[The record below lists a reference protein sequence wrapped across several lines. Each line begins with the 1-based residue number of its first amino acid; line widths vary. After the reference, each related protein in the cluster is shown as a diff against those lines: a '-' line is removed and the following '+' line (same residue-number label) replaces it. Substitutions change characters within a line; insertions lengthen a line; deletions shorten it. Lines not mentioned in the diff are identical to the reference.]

1 MPTTPESAILTLP
14 RGFTLEDGTEYV
26 LAPSAAA
33 TQPYGGATM
42 NWALDGASV
51 WFLGCCAKLDNGPLM
66 FCVFALRNG
75 ALVNVPISG
84 AGSGRGWLDVA
95 SDGWMYWSSWEGS
108 SIRPAGP
115 PARVPGAVQ
124 VQHGG
129 VYVIAPNGSVRVF
142 VDQNGFEGR
151 QVVSLVAY
159 GIPMCQALNVRLAL
173 DADAGR
179 IFRCGPEVADQNLQA
194 AAMLTVSG
202 LGIEVRAYESGVIS
216 TTPARTLL
224 IATENGAI
232 MRGFVDVTG
241 WWA

>member
-1 MPTTPESAILTLP
+1 MTTTPESAILTLP
-14 RGFTLEDGTEYV
+14 RGFTLEDGADYV

-66 FCVFALRNG
+66 FYVFALRG
-75 ALVNVPISG
+75 GVLVNVPISG

-129 VYVIAPNGSVRVF
+129 GYTVAPNASLRVF
-142 VDQNGFEGR
+142 VDKDGFDGK
-151 QVVSLVAY
+151 QSINMAAF
-159 GIPMCQALNVRLAL
+159 GIPPCTAVNIRLAV
-173 DADAGR
+173 DGDVGR
-179 IFRCGPEVADQNLQA
+179 VLRCGPPIDDPNLQTS
-194 AAMLTVSG
+194 AMLTVTA
-202 LGIEVRAYESGVIS
+202 LGITARAYESGVVS
-216 TTPARTLL
+216 VTPSRTLL
-224 IATENGAI
+224 VMTENGPIAA
-232 MRGFVDVTG
+232 GFVDVTG